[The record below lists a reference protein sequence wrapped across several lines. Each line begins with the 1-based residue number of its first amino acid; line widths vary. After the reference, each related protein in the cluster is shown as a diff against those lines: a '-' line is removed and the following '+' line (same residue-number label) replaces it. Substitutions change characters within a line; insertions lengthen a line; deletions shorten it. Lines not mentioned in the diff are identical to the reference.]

1 MHPGQRNNLDALCKR
16 YSVDNSHR
24 DYHGALL
31 DARILAE
38 VYLAMTGGQ
47 AKLTLSA
54 ESDLGAVQA
63 RRTAPAR
70 LDGMRIVVIRAGEA
84 EMAAH
89 EHVLALL
96 DKASGGRTVWRR
108 L

>member
-1 MHPGQRNNLDALCKR
+1 
-16 YSVDNSHR
+16 
-24 DYHGALL
+24 
-31 DARILAE
+31 
-38 VYLAMTGGQ
+38 MTGGQ

-70 LDGMRIVVIRAGEA
+70 LDGMRIVVIKAGEA